1 MHKGM
6 SRLAGVVA
14 VTAVGLVGVAACGTS
29 KSEGKTSTASPGY
42 SKCATQPDTC
52 NSGPRRAGGTIV
64 VALGKYPSTWNQ
76 NSSAGS
82 VVETV
87 EQENL
92 ILPSTFIFLPS
103 GKIQYNTDL
112 LTTAPKVTNQNPE
125 TVVYHL
131 NPKAVWSNGS
141 PVNADDF
148 VYAWQTTNGHDPN
161 IPVAGTNGYRQI
173 RSVTASDN
181 GETVTVVFKT
191 PFTDWQGLFNGL
203 FPAWYAK
210 QKVGGLDTDAQLETA
225 FKLWDAPPTA
235 YSAGPYVLSN
245 FQSQQ
250 SATFTPNPKWYGHD
264 KPTLKSITFRYIT
277 DQTQDIPALQN
288 QEIQALDVQPDQDTV
303 RQLAQM
309 PDVNYEISAGLS
321 WELLELN
328 SESKVLK
335 DIALREAIIDATN
348 VQDMINKTI
357 KPFFPT
363 ATRDYNDNLF
373 PGEPGYQDV
382 TNRVTPDGGTGNVTK
397 AKQVLQAAGY
407 TYDGAGNLVAPN
419 GGSKVTITFRHTDT
433 QVRDQS
439 ATLFQSYMRQIGIT
453 VNDKVTADLGG
464 TLNSGD
470 FDVIQ
475 FGYSYSNPLLGNGH
489 DTWYNPA
496 TSGKGSNFTGWHDP
510 QSDALLDQMVRTLDQ
525 TKQGELLDQQD
536 AIMAKAFVTV
546 ALYRKPDMVAST
558 KAYINLR
565 NDNYGSHFTY
575 NTQQWGLS
583 AAQAV
588 S

>member
-1 MHKGM
+1 M
-6 SRLAGVVA
+6 STLAGLVA
-14 VTAVGLVGVAACGTS
+14 LTAVGLVGVAACGTS
-29 KSEGKTSTASPGY
+29 KSGGNTSTASPGY

-52 NSGPRRAGGTIV
+52 NSGPHKAGGTIV

-76 NSSAGS
+76 DSSAGS

-87 EQENL
+87 QQENL
-92 ILPSTFIFLPS
+92 ILPSTCIFLPS

-112 LTTAPKVTNQNPE
+112 LTSAPTITNQNPE
-125 TVVYHL
+125 TIVYHL

-148 VYAWQTTNGHDPN
+148 VYAWRTNNGHDKN
-161 IPVAGTNGYRQI
+161 IPVAATNGYDQI
-173 RSVTASDN
+173 QGVTGTDN

-191 PFTDWQGLFNGL
+191 PFSDWQGLFDPL

-210 QKVGGLDTDAQLETA
+210 QHVGGLDTDAQLEAA
-225 FKLWDAPPTA
+225 FTLWDAPPTA

-264 KPTLKSITFRYIT
+264 KPTLKTITFKYIT
-277 DQTQDIPALQN
+277 DQTQDIPALRN
-288 QEIQALDVQPDQDTV
+288 QEIQAMDVQPDQDTV
-303 RQLAQM
+303 QQLAQM

-328 SESKVLK
+328 SQSKFLRNL
-335 DIALREAIIDATN
+335 ALREAIVDATN

-357 KPFFPT
+357 KPFFPN

-373 PGEPGYQDV
+373 PGEPGYREV
-382 TNRVTPDGGTGNVTK
+382 TKQVTPDAGTGNVAK

-407 TYDGAGNLVAPN
+407 TFDSSGNLIAPN
-419 GGSKVTITFRHTDT
+419 GGGKVTINFRHTDT

-439 ATLFQSYMRQIGIT
+439 ATLFQAHMKQIGVT
-453 VNDKVTADLGG
+453 VNDKVTADLSG
-464 TLNSGD
+464 TLSAED
-470 FDVIQ
+470 FDVFQ
-475 FGYSYSNPLLGNGH
+475 FGYANPNPLLANGH

-510 QSDALLDQMVRTLDQ
+510 QSDALLDQMARTLDPI
-525 TKQGELLDQQD
+525 KQGELLDQQD
-536 AIMAKAFVTV
+536 AIMAKAYVTL
-546 ALYRKPDMVAST
+546 ALYRKPDMVVST
-558 KAYINLR
+558 TAYINIR
-565 NDNYGSHFTY
+565 NDNYGSYFTY
-575 NTQQWGLS
+575 NSQQWGLS
-583 AAQAV
+583 AARAV